1 MERKNL
7 KFSLIAV
14 LAVVMCAG
22 LANAQPA
29 GGDDDNGPKER
40 QRERG
45 ERAERGERGER
56 GERAERGERG
66 ERGEKGERGKRGQRG
81 GQEVLKG
88 LDLSD
93 DQKEAIKGILKG
105 KQEEGRAI
113 REEMKEARESG
124 DQEAMK
130 AAMEKIQAMRDEMH
144 EAVRGELNAEQ
155 QATFDENLAKLKEK
169 AAERKGK
176 GKGGAEGKNGKKGGE
191 GGPEGK
197 NGKKRG
203 GNDGGEDKV

>member
-7 KFSLIAV
+7 KISLIAV

-22 LANAQPA
+22 LANAQPT
-29 GGDDDNGPKER
+29 DNDNGPKER

-56 GERAERGERG
+56 AERGERR
-66 ERGEKGERGKRGQRG
+66 ERGEKGERGKRGQRN
-81 GQEVLKG
+81 GQEVLQG
-88 LDLSD
+88 LDLSE
-93 DQKEAIKGILKG
+93 DQKESIKGILKG
-105 KQEEGRAI
+105 KQDEGRAI
-113 REEMKEARESG
+113 REEMKAARESG

-130 AAMEKIQAMRDEMH
+130 AAMQKIQDLRDEMH
-144 EAVRGELNAEQ
+144 EAVRGELNADQ
-155 QATFDENLAKLKEK
+155 QTKFDENLAKLKEK
-169 AAERKGK
+169 AAERKAK
-176 GKGGAEGKNGKKGGE
+176 GKGGAEGKNGKGKK

-203 GNDGGEDKV
+203 GNDGGEEKV